1 VYSYGRTLKKSRS
14 VMSENWQ
21 RNLRQR
27 QPIAIALLRSFRV
40 KKGPLSY
47 KHLAPFLPRSREAT
61 NLVRLRFQLNSPKR
75 KARGLLNKNL
85 PSVPKSS

>member
-1 VYSYGRTLKKSRS
+1 
-14 VMSENWQ
+14 MSETRQ

-27 QPIAIALLRSFRV
+27 QPIAIAILRSFGV

-61 NLVRLRFQLNSPKR
+61 NLVRLRFQIEFAKKKSPWAFEQK
-75 KARGLLNKNL
+75 
-85 PSVPKSS
+85 PSERS